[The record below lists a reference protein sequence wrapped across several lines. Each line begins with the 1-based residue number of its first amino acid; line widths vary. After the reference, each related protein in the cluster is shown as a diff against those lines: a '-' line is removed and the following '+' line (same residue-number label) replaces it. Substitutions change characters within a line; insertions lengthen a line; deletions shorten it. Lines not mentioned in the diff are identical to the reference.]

1 MCDRSELEL
10 EKMKDKKWSQD
21 KNPGDDQ
28 PVDNTSNEKSPA
40 DGRDDAGEPAAK
52 PAAGRKN
59 TEKTEAKSFS
69 KDITPVLKS
78 WDYEAGTINVRK
90 VSGID
95 GSPKLQM
102 RLDLG
107 LLQMEMTGRPDGDRP
122 YGRESLLDFYEEQL
136 RDHTRKNGT
145 EMGFTLTGDQ
155 CQALREEAVMYY
167 HRYLSLFVL
176 EEFAGVVRDTDRNL
190 RVLDLCGKYATDEQD
205 RLILEQYRPYITMMN
220 ARALASIQME
230 DKKFAQAIKHVEE
243 GMERIREFYERF
255 GQEEAFAKSNEV
267 RVLKRFSREI
277 QRKLPVDPA
286 ERMRRKLERAIR
298 EERYEDAA
306 RLRDEIESRR
316 LKESG
321 VAAQNPGNEKV

>member
-1 MCDRSELEL
+1 
-10 EKMKDKKWSQD
+10 MKDKKWPED
-21 KNPGDDQ
+21 R
-28 PVDNTSNEKSPA
+28 NEGKAP
-40 DGRDDAGEPAAK
+40 
-52 PAAGRKN
+52 
-59 TEKTEAKSFS
+59 S

-78 WDYEAGTINVRK
+78 WEYEAGTINVRK

-122 YGRESLLDFYEEQL
+122 HGRESLLDFYEEQL
-136 RDHTRKNGT
+136 REHTRKHGT
-145 EMGFTLTGDQ
+145 EMGFALTADQ

-176 EEFAGVVRDTDRNL
+176 EEFSGVVRDTDRNL
-190 RVLDLCGKYATDEQD
+190 RVLDICGKYATDEQD

-220 ARALASIQME
+220 ARAQASIHLE
-230 DKKFAQAIKHVEE
+230 HKEFAKAIQHVEE
-243 GMERIREFYERF
+243 GLERIREFYERF
-255 GQEEAFAKSNEV
+255 GQEEAYAKSNEV

-286 ERMRRKLERAIR
+286 ERLRRKLERAVR

-316 LKESG
+316 LKQSG
-321 VAAQNPGNEKV
+321 ALSQDAGKEKA